1 MRGGNKMRFLI
12 VSGGEATDEFV
23 ENVIKRGGY
32 DVILAADSGMDFL
45 YRTKILPDIIVGDFD
60 SVDPEVLEFFRE
72 HEEID
77 ICALNPVKDDTDT
90 EFAIRESIRRGATE
104 ITIIGGTGTRLDH
117 VLGNISLLGI
127 GLEEDVRMELL
138 DANNRIRMTDHSV
151 VLKKKQ
157 QYGKYLSLLPYSE
170 KVTGVT
176 LKGVKYPLDNYTM
189 GVFNSLGISNEIVD
203 AEASIELKSGR
214 LLVIESRD

>member
-23 ENVIKRGGY
+23 EGVIKRGGY

-90 EFAIRESIRRGATE
+90 EFAIREAIRRGATE

-189 GVFNSLGISNEIVD
+189 GGFNSLGISNEIVD
-203 AEASIELKSGR
+203 EEASIELKSGR

>member
-1 MRGGNKMRFLI
+1 MKHFFI
-12 VSGGEATDEFV
+12 VSGGKIEDVFATAVLQGTV
-23 ENVIKRGGY
+23 EKTVI
-32 DVILAADSGMDFL
+32 AADSGMEFL
-45 YRTKILPDIIVGDFD
+45 RRNQIVPQVIIGDFD
-60 SVDPEVLEFFRE
+60 SVSSETLEWFQAKN
-72 HEEID
+72 HI
-77 ICALNPVKDDTDT
+77 IWHKLNPVKDDTDT

-157 QYGKYLSLLPYSE
+157 QYGEYLSLLPYSE

-176 LKGVKYPLDNYTM
+176 LRGVKYPLDNYTM
-189 GVFNSLGISNEIVD
+189 GGFNSLGISNEIVD
-203 AEASIELKSGR
+203 EEASIELKSGR

>member
-23 ENVIKRGGY
+23 EGVIKRGGY

-90 EFAIRESIRRGATE
+90 EFAIRESIRRGAHE

-176 LKGVKYPLDNYTM
+176 LRGVKYLLDNYTM
-189 GVFNSLGISNEIVD
+189 GGFNSLGISNEIVD
-203 AEASIELKSGR
+203 EEASIELKSGR

>member
-1 MRGGNKMRFLI
+1 MKFLI

-23 ENVIKRGGY
+23 EEVIKKGGF

-45 YRTKILPDIIVGDFD
+45 YRTQILPDIIVGDFD
-60 SVDPEVLEFFRE
+60 SVEPKVLDFFRE
-72 HEEID
+72 KEQID
-77 ICALNPVKDDTDT
+77 ICVLNPVKDDTDT
-90 EFAIRESIRRGATE
+90 EFAIREAIRRGATD

-127 GLEEDVRMELL
+127 GLEEGVRMELL
-138 DANNRIRMTDHSV
+138 DAHNRIWMIDHSV
-151 VLKKKQ
+151 TLKKKE
-157 QYGKYLSLLPYSE
+157 QYGNYLSLIPYNG

-176 LKGVKYPLDNYTM
+176 LKGLKYPLQDYTM
-189 GVFNSLGISNEIVD
+189 GGFNSLGISNEIVD
-203 AEASIELKSGR
+203 DEASIELTSGQ